1 MLDTHGVGATGGV
14 QGEIGPQRLRPHV
27 DDRLSP
33 HQGQG
38 GLEGQPLR
46 LGSVHET
53 ASGRSRHEAGAGAP
67 SSRVGPMN
75 MVAGALLAAVGIA
88 ASVASYHSIIELD
101 APLVFVFYGTI
112 FVGGVEFA
120 YGILR
125 SLDG

>member
-1 MLDTHGVGATGGV
+1 MATFTVIACETSTEMGQISSVPPARSIRDGAEATTLRR
-14 QGEIGPQRLRPHV
+14 RLT
-27 DDRLSP
+27 
-33 HQGQG
+33 
-38 GLEGQPLR
+38 LR
-46 LGSVHET
+46 LGPDHET

-75 MVAGALLAAVGIA
+75 MVAGALLAAVGIG

-101 APLVFVFYGTI
+101 APLAFVFYGTI